1 MSDLIP
7 IPPLPAPPA
16 IQLFANGEL
25 AHVNSALQ
33 RRIDEHKA
41 RFGAFWRTYD
51 YTPDD
56 ILVNFGSN
64 ALVWLQA
71 ASESVDHINR
81 LAELDGKTIQFV
93 NTHLG
98 LNAREKL
105 LQIHALLGQDW
116 LEGRTGTDPVVLC
129 GDFNADPDKIMS
141 GKFNKI
147 VPYSHRPYGRI
158 YAY

>member
-33 RRIDEHKA
+33 RRIDEHKT

-56 ILVNFGSN
+56 ILINFGSN

-81 LAELDGKTIQFV
+81 LAELDGKTIADFMPSTDYVPPRDFIVDAQGGV
-93 NTHLG
+93 TLAPPADG
-98 LNAREKL
+98 YDA
-105 LQIHALLGQDW
+105 W
-116 LEGRTGTDPVVLC
+116 GRLIPVPPEPTPEPTPEPEPEPTPEPEPPVE
-129 GDFNADPDKIMS
+129 
-141 GKFNKI
+141 
-147 VPYSHRPYGRI
+147 
-158 YAY
+158 

>member
-56 ILVNFGSN
+56 ILINFGSN
-64 ALVWLQA
+64 SLVWLQA

-81 LAELDGKTIQFV
+81 LAAIVGKTIADYMDSSDYAPPRDFLV
-93 NTHLG
+93 SEAGVVTLAPPADG
-98 LNAREKL
+98 YDA
-105 LQIHALLGQDW
+105 W
-116 LEGRTGTDPVVLC
+116 GRLIPVPPEPTPEPEPEPTPEPEPEPEPEPTV
-129 GDFNADPDKIMS
+129 
-141 GKFNKI
+141 
-147 VPYSHRPYGRI
+147 
-158 YAY
+158 